1 MPFAGVLHNGHLG
14 VAVDFKMQQD
24 TPTMDDIFNV
34 LFPGEFLLKK
44 AADMFSRVSF
54 AVNSQIG

>member
-34 LFPGEFLLKK
+34 PFPGEFLLKK
-44 AADMFSRVSF
+44 AAAMF
-54 AVNSQIG
+54 